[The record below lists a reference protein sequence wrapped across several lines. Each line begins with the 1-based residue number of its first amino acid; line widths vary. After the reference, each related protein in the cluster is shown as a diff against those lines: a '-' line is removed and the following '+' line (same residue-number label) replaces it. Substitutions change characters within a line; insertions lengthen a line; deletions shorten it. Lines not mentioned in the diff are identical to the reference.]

1 MAGSGRR
8 GSQAITMQA
17 VAERAG
23 VSIMTVSNVLGNKP
37 NVRQATR
44 DRVMTAVRELNYIPN
59 LAARSLA
66 GRSVT
71 RIGLLYR
78 NIENAFLSSILV
90 GALDATTRLGA
101 QLLLRRLDNGDPA
114 EIARQMQALVESGA
128 HAILIVPP
136 YCEIANRHGLTA
148 NFEVPT
154 VALSPGADLP
164 DDHCVRIDDF
174 AAARDMTAY
183 LISLGHR
190 DIGFIRGGIGHLIHR
205 TRCDGYRAALQDAGL
220 DMQSQLIVDGDL
232 SFESGLTAGEALF
245 ALARRP
251 TAIFASND
259 DMAAAIVSLAHRRG
273 LRIPQ
278 DLSVVGF
285 DDTPIAVKIWP
296 SLTTIRQ
303 PGADISTVATTQA
316 VALAR
321 GEVAGDAVSNT
332 YLPYKLIL
340 RESTQAISM

>member
-23 VSIMTVSNVLGNKP
+23 VSIMTVSNVLGNKQ
-37 NVRQATR
+37 NVRQSTR
-44 DRVMTAVRELNYIPN
+44 DRVMAAVRELNYIPN

-114 EIARQMQALVESGA
+114 EIAQQMQALVDSGA

-136 YCEIANRHGLTA
+136 YCEIANRHGLTT
-148 NFEVPT
+148 NFEVPI

-164 DDHCVRIDDF
+164 NDHCVRIDDF

-183 LISLGHR
+183 LIGLGHR
-190 DIGFIRGGIGHLIHR
+190 DIGFIRGGTGHLIHR
-205 TRCDGYRAALQDAGL
+205 TRCDGYKAAIEEAGL
-220 DMQSQLIVDGDL
+220 DVQSHLIADGDL
-232 SFESGLTAGEALF
+232 SFESGLTAGETLLGRAQ
-245 ALARRP
+245 RP

-259 DMAAAIVSLAHRRG
+259 DMAAAVVSLAHRRG
-273 LRIPQ
+273 LQIPR

-303 PGADISTVATTQA
+303 PGAEISTVATTQA

-321 GEVAGDAVSNT
+321 GEATDNNISNI
-332 YLPYKLIL
+332 YLPYELIL
-340 RESTQAISM
+340 RESTQAISA